1 MTKLRFLSP
10 VCFRLPLSALLVLS
24 LGLSGGPV
32 LAQGLKPSSQLGL
45 PSSGVLGP
53 NPGGG
58 QHQADFIV
66 AVVNSEPITNN
77 EVRARVTRADQQLA
91 QQGKPLPPR
100 AEFTHLMLERIIAE
114 RSQLQLAKEL
124 GIEVTDSVLD
134 AAVQNVAQQ
143 NQLSV
148 ESLRQRLKVE
158 GLSFTGFRN
167 DLRNELLLTRVR
179 ERELDA
185 RAKVSEQEIDQFLQ
199 GQDDM
204 GDANPLEINL
214 AQVLVAVP
222 ENATTEQRTSL
233 RARAELVLA
242 RARSGADFGALAK
255 EFSSASGDSE
265 GQMGLLPTDRY
276 PQLFLDATQN
286 LAIGDVSDVIRSDA
300 GFHVLKLIEKKR
312 AGMPASIV
320 TQTRARHILLRP
332 GAQLSQGAALVRL
345 ADFRKQIAA
354 GQADFAALAREFSQ
368 DGSAKEGGD
377 LGWANPGMFVP
388 EFEASLNKLAP
399 GEMGEPLVSRF
410 GVHLIQVLEHRNI
423 KRPEREQREIVR
435 GLLREKKFSE
445 AYVAWAQEVRGRA
458 YVDYREAPQ

>member
-1 MTKLRFLSP
+1 MTKLRFISP
-10 VCFRLPLSALLVLS
+10 ITFRLPLSALLVLTLS
-24 LGLSGGPV
+24 LPAGLV
-32 LAQGLKPSSQLGL
+32 FAQGLKLSSQLGM
-45 PSSGVLGP
+45 PSNGALGS
-53 NPGGG
+53 NLVGG
-58 QHQADFIV
+58 QRQADYIV

-77 EVRARVTRADQQLA
+77 EVRARVRRADQQLA
-91 QQGKPLPPR
+91 QQGKPLPPL
-100 AEFTHLMLERIIAE
+100 AELTRLMLERIIAE
-114 RSQLQLAKEL
+114 RAQLQLAKEL
-124 GIEVTDSVLD
+124 GIQVADSVVD
-134 AAVQNVAQQ
+134 AALQNVAQQ

-148 ESLRQRLKVE
+148 EGLQQRLKVE
-158 GLSFTGFRN
+158 GLSFTQLRN

-179 ERELDA
+179 ERELEA

-199 GQDDM
+199 GQDD
-204 GDANPLEINL
+204 GSGTNPLEINL

-222 ENATTEQRTSL
+222 ENATQEQLASL

-265 GQMGLLPTDRY
+265 GQMGLLPADRY

-286 LAIGDVSDVIRSDA
+286 LAVGGVSELIRSGA
-300 GFHVLKLIEKKR
+300 GFHVLKVIEKKR

-320 TQTRARHILLRP
+320 TQTRTRHILLRP
-332 GAQLSQGAALVRL
+332 GAQLSEAAAVARL
-345 ADFRKQIAA
+345 AEFKKQVVA
-354 GQADFAALAREFSQ
+354 GRADFAALAREFSQ
-368 DGSAKEGGD
+368 DGSAKDGGD

-388 EFEASLNKLAP
+388 EFEASMNKLAP
-399 GEMGEPLVSRF
+399 GEISEPLVSRF
-410 GVHLIQVLEHRNI
+410 GVHLIQVLERRNV

-435 GLLREKKFSE
+435 GLLREKKFEE